1 MIIAGILFLIGLLIG
16 LSRGYPAILLASA
29 ATTLVAFSTWI
40 IRGELGLFVVLVW
53 IGYLFAL
60 QAGFL
65 LGGYLGPPEEEQDSP
80 EPDRPPRGEE
90 EPRPPQ
96 DGQTGPE
103 QDRGE

>member
-16 LSRGYPAILLASA
+16 LSRGYPAILLASTA
-29 ATTLVAFSTWI
+29 VTLVAFPAWF

-65 LGGYLGPPEEEQDSP
+65 LGSYIGLPDEPENLP
-80 EPDRPPRGEE
+80 EPDRAAREQAK
-90 EPRPPQ
+90 PRPPQ
-96 DGQTGPE
+96 DGQAGPE
-103 QDRGE
+103 QDRGR

>member
-1 MIIAGILFLIGLLIG
+1 MIIAGILFLVGLLIG

-29 ATTLVAFSTWI
+29 AVTFIAFPAWI
-40 IRGELGLFVVLVW
+40 IRGEFGLFVVLVW

-65 LGGYLGPPEEEQDSP
+65 LGGYLALPDGTRDLP
-80 EPDRPPRGEE
+80 EPDRPPGDEAK
-90 EPRPPQ
+90 PHPPQ
-96 DGQTGPE
+96 DGQAGPE

>member
-29 ATTLVAFSTWI
+29 ALTLIAFPTWI
-40 IRGELGLFVVLVW
+40 IRGEFGLFVMLVW

-65 LGGYLGPPEEEQDSP
+65 LGGYFALPEEKQDLP
-80 EPDRPPRGEE
+80 EPDRPPRSEAK
-90 EPRPPQ
+90 PRPPQ
-96 DGQTGPE
+96 DGQAGPE

>member
-29 ATTLVAFSTWI
+29 AITLIVFPAWI

-65 LGGYLGPPEEEQDSP
+65 LGGYLALPNEMESLP
-80 EPDRPPRGEE
+80 EPDRPPREE
-90 EPRPPQ
+90 AKPRPPEHSE
-96 DGQTGPE
+96 TGPE

>member
-1 MIIAGILFLIGLLIG
+1 MIIAGILFLVGLLIG

-29 ATTLVAFSTWI
+29 AVTLIAFSTWI

-65 LGGYLGPPEEEQDSP
+65 LGGYLGLPDETDDLP
-80 EPDRPPRGEE
+80 EPDRPPGDQAK
-90 EPRPPQ
+90 PRPPQ
-96 DGQTGPE
+96 DGQAGPE

>member
-1 MIIAGILFLIGLLIG
+1 MIIAGILFLVGLLIG

-29 ATTLVAFSTWI
+29 AVTLIAFPTWL
-40 IRGELGLFVVLVW
+40 IRGEFGLFVVLVW

-65 LGGYLGPPEEEQDSP
+65 LGGYLGLPDEAETLP
-80 EPDRPPRGEE
+80 EPDRPPRDQAK
-90 EPRPPQ
+90 PRPPQ
-96 DGQTGPE
+96 DGQAGPE